1 MPIAE
6 ISVVPLGTETTGV
19 SSYVRAALK
28 IIEENDLEYEVG
40 PMGTSVEGELDAI
53 FAVVKAIHEELAKM
67 GCNRIV
73 TTLRIDDRRDKFQT
87 MAGKKAAILDGI

>member
-6 ISVVPLGTETTGV
+6 ISVVPIGTESTGV

-28 IIEENDLEYEVG
+28 IVEENDLEYEVG

-53 FAVVKAIHEELAKM
+53 FAVVRAIHEELAKM
-67 GCNRIV
+67 GCNRV
-73 TTLRIDDRRDKFQT
+73 LTTIRIDDRRDKFQT
-87 MAGKKAAILDGI
+87 MAGKKAAVLDEV